1 LQGRSRDLKREVL
14 QPANF
19 IGGVWHGAFLAIG
32 RSLVDTNTVIAA
44 FIADLTGS
52 SFWVGGLAAL
62 LMAAGAV
69 PQVLVA
75 RFVEPLR
82 RERGVLLAAIY
93 LRSLCWAGLGLL
105 LSVAG
110 VNRPKL
116 VLWGLVVL
124 LALFSAGGALGGVP
138 YTDIIGKVIPA
149 RMRGRFLAV
158 RQASGS
164 LLSIG
169 AAALAGVV
177 LHLDY
182 PTNYA
187 TLFFLSALSLSI
199 ASLGVWAIREPPAT
213 EVKGQRLDWV
223 SYFRSLGEPLRAI
236 RTLAVVSVS
245 TGFCLMAMPFYI
257 VTAKKVFDAPS
268 EATAFCIGALVLGS
282 LLGDFAWGK
291 LVDRFGSRRMILSC
305 VVVSA
310 ITPVVALLAW
320 VVGWQI
326 LVLVIGLMGATTAG
340 RSIGF
345 TSALLE
351 IAPADRRAIYTA
363 TYALTYVPLAVMP
376 LLGGAIAE
384 VFSFK
389 ILFILTALAMLTSVA
404 VVWKWNQ
411 AAKGYATRDGSVTLK
426 AAKESTLL

>member
-1 LQGRSRDLKREVL
+1 MYCRSRDLKREAL
-14 QPANF
+14 QPVNF
-19 IGGVWHGAFLAIG
+19 VGGVWHGAFLAIG

-62 LMAAGAV
+62 LTAAGAV
-69 PQVLVA
+69 PQVFVA

-82 RERGVLLAAIY
+82 HERGVLLVAIY
-93 LRSLCWAGLGLL
+93 LRSLCWACLGLL
-105 LSVAG
+105 LSIAG
-110 VNRPKL
+110 MNHPRL
-116 VLWGLVVL
+116 ILWGLVVL

-149 RMRGRFLAV
+149 RMRGRFFAV

-177 LHLDY
+177 LRLDY

-199 ASLGVWAIREPPAT
+199 ASLGVWAMREPPAT
-213 EVKGQRLDWV
+213 EAKGQRLDWV
-223 SYFRSLGEPLRAI
+223 SYFRSLGEPLWAI

-257 VTAKKVFDAPS
+257 VAAKQVFGAPS
-268 EATAFCIGALVLGS
+268 EATAFCIGALVVGS
-282 LLGDFAWGK
+282 LVGNLAWGK
-291 LVDRFGSRRMILSC
+291 LVDQFGSRRMILSC
-305 VVVSA
+305 ALISA
-310 ITPVVALLAW
+310 ITPVIALSAW
-320 VVGWQI
+320 LVGWHV
-326 LVLVIGLMGATTAG
+326 LVLVIGLTGATTAG
-340 RSIGF
+340 RSVGF

-351 IAPADRRAIYTA
+351 VAPADRRAIYTA
-363 TYALTYVPLAVMP
+363 TYALTYMPLAVMP

-384 VFSFK
+384 ASSFR
-389 ILFILTALAMLTSVA
+389 ILFTLTALAMLASVA
-404 VVWKWNQ
+404 VVWKWHP
-411 AAKGYATRDGSVTLK
+411 D
-426 AAKESTLL
+426 

>member
-1 LQGRSRDLKREVL
+1 VL
-14 QPANF
+14 QPQNF

-44 FIADLTGS
+44 FVTDLTGS

-62 LMAAGAV
+62 LTAAGAV
-69 PQVLVA
+69 PQVFVA

-82 RERGVLLAAIY
+82 RERGVLLAAVY

-105 LSVAG
+105 LLVAG
-110 VNRPKL
+110 VNHPGAI
-116 VLWGLVVL
+116 LWGVVVL

-138 YTDIIGKVIPA
+138 YTDIIAKVIPV
-149 RMRGRFLAV
+149 RMRGRFFAV

-164 LLSIG
+164 VLSIG
-169 AAALAGVV
+169 AAALAGIV

-199 ASLGVWAIREPPAT
+199 ASLGVWAMREPPAT
-213 EVKGQRLDWV
+213 EAKGQRSDWM
-223 SYFRSLGEPLRAI
+223 SYFRSLGEPLWAI

-257 VTAKKVFDAPS
+257 VAAKQVFSAPS
-268 EATAFCIGALVLGS
+268 EATAFCIGAFVLGS

-291 LVDRFGSRRMILSC
+291 LVDQFGSRRMILSC
-305 VVVSA
+305 VLVSA
-310 ITPVVALLAW
+310 ITPLVALLAW
-320 VVGWQI
+320 VAGWQI
-326 LVLVIGLMGATTAG
+326 LVLAIGLTGATTAG

-351 IAPADRRAIYTA
+351 IAPANRRAIYTA

-376 LLGGAIAE
+376 LLGGAIAGTS
-384 VFSFK
+384 SFRT
-389 ILFILTALAMLTSVA
+389 LFGLTALAVLASVA
-404 VVWKWNQ
+404 VVWKWSK
-411 AAKGYATRDGSVTLK
+411 ATKGCATQHGFVAFK
-426 AAKESTLL
+426 VQEKSTLL